1 MIDSW
6 HSAERVAILG
16 AGISG
21 LSLGWLLSKLG
32 KRATLFEASDTV
44 GGLSRT
50 FNWHG
55 VPCDLAPHRLYS
67 RNPEVI
73 GLIEELV
80 PLREH
85 RRNSRILMKGV
96 VIQDPINPIEL
107 LMRFPAKT
115 GAALVWGFLNRPRLP
130 EDSFENLA
138 LNRYG
143 RGLYDFFFA
152 PYTKKMFGVPPAE
165 ISVTWGREKLRS
177 SGLLDAIRRSSK
189 TFFSTFHYPAHGGY
203 GQIAEGMCRA
213 MDQDLRLRTR
223 VTGLE
228 TRGDRIT
235 GVRYRDAEGEHAYP
249 CDRVFATIPA
259 TGLGKML
266 GRSFE
271 LRYRSIDLV
280 FLHVRRPRVMP
291 HHWVYFGDG
300 DVVINRMAEFRN
312 FHPDATPSRSTVL
325 CAEVTVETDSP
336 VEDVLAALTRYGLLD
351 RSDVDDALVV
361 NERYGYPIYDR
372 GFEQQAAAAD
382 AFFSGFANL
391 HRVGRNAEFRHIE
404 LDEDL
409 ESALRVTRSVYGHAE
424 FLRPSPAADHELAP
438 ALLGADEAVEPGT
451 P

>member
-1 MIDSW
+1 M
-6 HSAERVAILG
+6 
-16 AGISG
+16 
-21 LSLGWLLSKLG
+21 
-32 KRATLFEASDTV
+32 
-44 GGLSRT
+44 
-50 FNWHG
+50 
-55 VPCDLAPHRLYS
+55 PCDLAPHRLYT

-85 RRNSRILMKGV
+85 RRNSRILMKGQ
-96 VIQDPINPIEL
+96 VIQDPINPLEL
-107 LMRFPAKT
+107 LRRFPARI
-115 GAALVWGFLNRPRLP
+115 GAALAWGFLNRPRLP

-152 PYTKKMFGVPPAE
+152 PYTQKMFGVSPAE

-189 TFFSTFHYPAHGGY
+189 TFFSTFHYPEHGGY
-203 GQIAEGMCRA
+203 GTIADRMCRA
-213 MDQDLRLRTR
+213 MDQDVRLDSR
-223 VTGLE
+223 VVGFDSQ
-228 TRGDRIT
+228 GDRIT
-235 GVRYRDAEGEHAYP
+235 AIRYSDSDGEHVYP

-259 TGLGKML
+259 TGLGRML

-291 HHWVYFGDG
+291 YHWVYFGDG
-300 DVVINRMAEFRN
+300 DVVINRMAEFLN
-312 FHPDATPSRSTVL
+312 FHPDAPTTEGTVL
-325 CAEVTVETDSP
+325 CAEVTVETDNPTEHVMS
-336 VEDVLAALTRYGLLD
+336 ALTRYGLLD
-351 RSDVDDALVV
+351 RDEVDDVLVLH
-361 NERYGYPIYDR
+361 ERFGYPVYDR
-372 GFEQQAAAAD
+372 GFEQQADTAD
-382 AFFSGFANL
+382 AFFAGFGNL

-409 ESALRVTRSVYGHAE
+409 ESALRVVRGIYGHTTFRAPATE
-424 FLRPSPAADHELAP
+424 TGAGAPFFGATEAADA
-438 ALLGADEAVEPGT
+438 AT